1 MSETP
6 PQSEVIDNEDGTATI
21 REVVPLVMDIGF
33 YSEVEGEFTPNA
45 DPSLRVVTE
54 EDTRTPEQEHLLI
67 GKDYDPQNPYAARYE
82 VLAKAST
89 QALDDSWTAGGL
101 TDEVVEPLYAME
113 PLTALNDIS
122 VTRAKCIEAI
132 AAYTVGLGYRIKKID
147 PHAETVDSDQVS
159 ELIREKLEG
168 WASRDERTF
177 TELMQ
182 AVKYDEETTGN
193 AFIEVSR
200 NRKGEIDGL
209 YHVPAHTIRI
219 RRDRA
224 GYIQQRGSS
233 KVPFY
238 RFGDKVQLFDDNTI
252 RLLENRDPKINEL
265 IHFKLYSSRSSYY
278 GAPRDVSCFVTI
290 AGDEMARNHNVKFFT
305 NSATP
310 ELCLVFEQ
318 SVESLPTLS
327 GDQPIKVNIPEH
339 TKRQIINHFRRNL
352 RSRNFE
358 PGMFFLPSGVTL
370 RIERISN
377 GQRDSG
383 WTKYRDANRAEVRM
397 SFRTPPVIIGD
408 TAGTGYATAAIEKQV
423 YQEGVIGPE
432 QTRYEQRL
440 MGLLWPEFTMI
451 TQNLLPQKIDEDGSL
466 AAPVKIKP
474 ENSSGV
480 DPDVWILEFKEMSV
494 ADQAV
499 TAANHQIYG
508 TMGVITKNEVRSDI
522 GRRPM
527 EGGDEPPEQPTDS
540 EGNARDITGLNG
552 RPGGGR
558 GPNGT
563 VTPGLPRRVGETTPQ
578 TPANIT
584 TVGNPMAKRDSDEEF
599 VEELVD
605 EVLEEGAQSQSLDEL
620 RKIIAQD
627 PSMLDAFAEE
637 HMAAVEAAFAQVT
650 GEETGEESL

>member
-6 PQSEVIDNEDGTATI
+6 PQSEVIDNEDGTHTI
-21 REVVPLVMDIGF
+21 REVVPLVLDIGF
-33 YSEVEGEFTPNA
+33 YSEVEGDYVPNA
-45 DPSLRVVTE
+45 DPTAVPVSASPVE
-54 EDTRTPEQEHLLI
+54 ESPLMVA
-67 GKDYDPQNPYAARYE
+67 KDYDPANPFNARYE
-82 VLAKAST
+82 VLSKAST
-89 QALDDSWTAGGL
+89 QALDDTWDAGGL

-122 VTRAKCIEAI
+122 VTRAKCIEAM

-147 PHAETVDSDQVS
+147 PNAETVDSDRVS

-224 GYIQQRGSS
+224 GFIQQRGST

-265 IHFKLYSSRSSYY
+265 IHFKLYTSRSSYY
-278 GAPRDVSCFVTI
+278 GAPRDVSAFVTI
-290 AGDEMARNHNVKFFT
+290 AGDEMARGHNVKFFT

-318 SVESLPTLS
+318 SVQSLPTLS
-327 GDQPIKVNIPEH
+327 GDQPIKVNIPET
-339 TKRQIINHFRRNL
+339 TKRQIIQHFRRNL
-352 RSRNFE
+352 KSRNFE

-397 SFRTPPVIIGD
+397 AFRTPPVIIGD
-408 TAGTGYATAAIEKQV
+408 TQGSGYATAAIEKQV

-451 TQNLLPQKIDEDGSL
+451 TQNLLPQKIEEDGNL

-474 ENSSGV
+474 DSSSGV

-508 TMGVITKNEVRSDI
+508 TMGVITKNEVRADI

-527 EGGDEPPEQPTDS
+527 EGGDEPPENPAENGGDN
-540 EGNARDITGLNG
+540 EIRGLNG

-563 VTPGLPRRVGETTPQ
+563 VTPGLPRRVGETNPQ

-584 TVGNPMAKRDSDEEF
+584 TVGNPMAKRETDEEY
-599 VEELVD
+599 VEELVE
-605 EVLEEGAQSQSLDEL
+605 EVLEDNPPARSLEDL
-620 RKIIAQD
+620 RKIVTED
-627 PSMLDAFAEE
+627 PSMLDAFADE
-637 HMAAVEAAFAQVT
+637 HIAAVEAAFERFSSDESA
-650 GEETGEESL
+650 EE

>member
-6 PQSEVIDNEDGTATI
+6 PKSELVENEDGTSTI
-21 REVVPLVMDIGF
+21 REVVPLVLDIGF
-33 YSEVEGEFTPNA
+33 YSEVEGSHVPNA
-45 DPSLRVVTE
+45 DPTVAPVVAGAPADAAPLAIE
-54 EDTRTPEQEHLLI
+54 
-67 GKDYDPQNPYAARYE
+67 KNYDPANPFNARYE
-82 VLAKAST
+82 VLSKAST
-89 QALDDSWTAGGL
+89 QALDDTWDAGGL

-122 VTRAKCIEAI
+122 VTRAKCIEAM

-147 PHAETVDSDQVS
+147 PHAETVDSDRVS

-224 GYIQQRGSS
+224 GYVQQRGST

-265 IHFKLYSSRSSYY
+265 IHFKLYTARSSYY
-278 GAPRDVSCFVTI
+278 GAPRDVSAFVTI

-327 GDQPIKVNIPEH
+327 GDQPIKVNIPES

-397 SFRTPPVIIGD
+397 AFRTPPVIIGD

-451 TQNLLPQKIDEDGSL
+451 TQNLLPQKVEEDGSL
-466 AAPVKIKP
+466 AAPVNIKP
-474 ENSSGV
+474 KNSSGV

-508 TMGVITKNEVRSDI
+508 TMGTITKNEIRADI

-527 EGGDEPPEQPTDS
+527 EGGDEPPEPPKDS
-540 EGNARDITGLNG
+540 EGNDRDITGLNG
-552 RPGGGR
+552 RAGGGR

-563 VTPGLPRRVGETTPQ
+563 VTPGLPRRVGEQTPQ
-578 TPANIT
+578 TPANLT
-584 TVGNPMAKRDSDEEF
+584 SVGNPMAKRETDEEYL
-599 VEELVD
+599 EELV
-605 EVLEEGAQSQSLDEL
+605 EEALEPDAPGHTLEDL
-620 RKIIAQD
+620 RKLVVAD
-627 PSMLDAFAEE
+627 PSMLDELTE
-637 HMAAVEAAFAQVT
+637 QHMAAVEAAFERVVD
-650 GEETGEESL
+650 GESTEESL